1 MSPHQCIAV
10 AVRLFAVWLAVYSA
24 WQVPPFYI
32 YATGQNEPK
41 LLAII
46 LVAATFC
53 LVLVLALWRFPLTV
67 AKKLLSSALP
77 KSPNSASPD
86 LWLAMGCALTGLWL
100 LTQTVPPIAQDLIGL
115 YRTGITYIDQPGLRP
130 WLAYRLLM
138 VVLSLWLI
146 LGARGFRRL
155 FWWAR
160 NAGRSRPPN
169 DT

>member
-1 MSPHQCIAV
+1 MSPHQIIAV

-24 WQVPPFYI
+24 WKIPSFYI

-41 LLAII
+41 LLVIVLA
-46 LVAATFC
+46 AATFC
-53 LVLVLALWRFPLTV
+53 LVLILALWRFPVTV
-67 AKKLLSSALP
+67 AKKLLSSP
-77 KSPNSASPD
+77 VPESTSSVSPD

-115 YRTGITYIDQPGLRP
+115 YRFGSTYIDQPGLTP
-130 WLAYRLLM
+130 WLVYRLLM
-138 VVLSLWLI
+138 VVISLWLV
-146 LGARGFRRL
+146 LGAKGFRKL

-160 NAGRSRPPN
+160 NAGYGRPSD